1 MQQKNDAN
9 QHVGYDPFSVQFQEN
24 PFPFYKWMRDEA
36 PVYQSEKWGFWAL
49 SRFEDVRAAALD
61 AETFRSFEGIDI
73 DDTAKDQS
81 GPGFLPDIDN
91 PRHDQLRKLVQRHF
105 LPRSIAKLEDE
116 IGEVVR
122 SLVEPW
128 RDKGQ
133 VDIAQAL
140 SWPLPYEVFFN
151 LLGMPTGRSD
161 KTSSSGR
168 TSSRTAN
175 QMTLG

>member
-1 MQQKNDAN
+1 MQQKNDAY

-49 SRFEDVRAAALD
+49 SRFEDVRAAARD
-61 AETFRSFEGIDI
+61 PETFRSFEGIDI
-73 DDTAKDQS
+73 DDTAKEQS

-105 LPRSIAKLEDE
+105 LPRSVAKLEDQ
-116 IGEVVR
+116 IREVVR

-128 RDKGQ
+128 RDKSQ
-133 VDIAQAL
+133 VDVAQAL
-140 SWPLPYEVFFN
+140 SWPLPYEVFYN
-151 LLGMPTGRSD
+151 LLGMPTGKERQDLIKWSHQLKD
-161 KTSSSGR
+161 RG
-168 TSSRTAN
+168 
-175 QMTLG
+175 